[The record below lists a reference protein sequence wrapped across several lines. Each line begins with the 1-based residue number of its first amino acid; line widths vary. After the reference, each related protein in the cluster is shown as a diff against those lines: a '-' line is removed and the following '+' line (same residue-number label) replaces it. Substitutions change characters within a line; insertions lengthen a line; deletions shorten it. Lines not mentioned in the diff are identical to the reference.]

1 VEKVFHKITIDTTL
15 NILFENAQL
24 TVTATNFKR
33 SIDFKYLD
41 SAVSNTIYIPRISVL
56 ALACRSTI
64 FFVLLAGLSMIMISP
79 NNWNG
84 FIWISIFLWICA
96 FASFNTIFGSY
107 ALGLMFGIKRGV
119 WTSVIERYFSDY
131 KYQVTIGNK
140 NGNTIL
146 INAQINN
153 VNKNKILL
161 LQDNI
166 EQIKTMVYNE
176 SLKPKIDILEKS
188 HDYIKQLNSLNELL
202 KSGILTQQEFD
213 LKKKQIIGV

>member
-1 VEKVFHKITIDTTL
+1 MEKNWEKITIDTTL
-15 NILFENAQL
+15 NVLFENAQL
-24 TVTATNFKR
+24 TVSATNFKR

-56 ALACRSTI
+56 ALACRSSI
-64 FFVLLAGLSMIMISP
+64 FFVLLAGLSMTMITS

-84 FIWISIFLWICA
+84 FIWISIILWICA

-119 WTSVIERYFSDY
+119 WTSMIEKYFSDY
-131 KYQVTIGNK
+131 KYQITIGNK
-140 NGNTIL
+140 NGNTII
-146 INAQINN
+146 INAQIND

-161 LQDNI
+161 LQNNI

-176 SLKPKIDILEKS
+176 SLKQKIEVSEPS
-188 HDYIKQLNSLNELL
+188 HDYIKQLNSLNDLL

-213 LKKKQIIGV
+213 LKKRQILGV